1 MSSSAP
7 AGFDLTK
14 TDPDVTD
21 VLTLLDRQRRSA
33 RWVELDKVLKS
44 LRTMARFSL
53 RNAVGV
59 STTKIGRFRR
69 GERATG
75 IEPAPSVWKTET
87 LPLSYA
93 RGYPAADATG
103 SASQGTESKARR
115 ATPGEPFHD
124 QGDHADQ
131 SPTGAPAPTRAQP
144 GRPRRPG
151 DHPDQGDHPIKPR

>member
-1 MSSSAP
+1 MHARTSREAFPDLGCLQILSNPDAEPMSSFAP

-75 IEPAPSVWKTET
+75 IEPAPSVWKI
-87 LPLSYA
+87 LPGDGDPS
-93 RGYPAADATG
+93 G
-103 SASQGTESKARR
+103 
-115 ATPGEPFHD
+115 TPGR
-124 QGDHADQ
+124 
-131 SPTGAPAPTRAQP
+131 GAM
-144 GRPRRPG
+144 
-151 DHPDQGDHPIKPR
+151 